1 MIEKHTRLDI
11 TLPNSLVEE
20 LFKVAKELN
29 DKRSRII
36 ARALELYFDELDGQI
51 SDKRWKEYKEGK
63 TKAIP
68 AEEVYK
74 DLGI

>member
-1 MIEKHTRLDI
+1 MIEKHTRLNI
-11 TLPNSLVEE
+11 TLPNSTVNE
-20 LFKVAKELN
+20 LFKVAEELN

-36 ARALELYFDELDGQI
+36 ARSLELYFDELDRQI
-51 SDKRWKEYKEGK
+51 ADKRWKEYKEGK

-68 AEEVYK
+68 ADEVYK

>member
-1 MIEKHTRLDI
+1 MIEKHTRLNI
-11 TLPNSLVEE
+11 TLPNSIVNE
-20 LFKVAKELN
+20 LFKVAEELN

-51 SDKRWKEYKEGK
+51 ADKRWKEYKEGK

-68 AEEVYK
+68 ADEVYK
-74 DLGI
+74 DLDI